1 MLVTLN
7 DVRHEVVTA
16 LKASGIK
23 DIDNEFNVEGIVDDL
38 YKLRDEENNTDSD
51 ETTGDVIYWVS
62 SEVFWGIVASHAR

>member
-38 YKLRDEENNTDSD
+38 YKLRYEENNTDSD

>member
-1 MLVTLN
+1 VG
-7 DVRHEVVTA
+7 V
-16 LKASGIK
+16 SGK